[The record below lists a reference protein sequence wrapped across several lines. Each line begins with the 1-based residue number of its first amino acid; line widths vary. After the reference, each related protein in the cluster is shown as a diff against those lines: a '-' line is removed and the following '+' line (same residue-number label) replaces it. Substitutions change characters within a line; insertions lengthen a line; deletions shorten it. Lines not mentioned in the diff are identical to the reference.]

1 MLGDKIKIKLEKLQ
15 EKRSLLDLSY
25 NYIKEKYIQGEPVWD
40 ELEPILFK
48 QSELDSRISSLILTL
63 IQIDE
68 LEYECANNKLL
79 S

>member
-1 MLGDKIKIKLEKLQ
+1 MLGEKIKRKIVKLQ
-15 EKRSLLDLSY
+15 EERSLLDLSY
-25 NYIKEKYIQGEPVWD
+25 DYIKEKYIQGEPVWD